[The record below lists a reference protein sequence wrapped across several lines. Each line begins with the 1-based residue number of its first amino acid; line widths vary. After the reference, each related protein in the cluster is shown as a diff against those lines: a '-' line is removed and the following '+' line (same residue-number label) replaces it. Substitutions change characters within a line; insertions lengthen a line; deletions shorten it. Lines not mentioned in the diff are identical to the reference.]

1 MILSDAPAERAILA
15 GICRYGSE
23 AYYEVA
29 TLVNEKSFTIESNQ
43 IIYSCLKHILEED
56 SSKEIDLPTILSA
69 SKEVGVDT
77 FLSAKEEVQHLSAI
91 MKFPVQL
98 SNVRKFAI
106 KVKKI
111 QIARGMYD
119 KLEETK
125 EQYLQLKGHEPIGEI
140 LGIAEESIFDFIQE
154 LNENDDSPKKV
165 FADAEERLENLS
177 KDPVDIVGIP
187 TGFDRYDFAIG
198 GGLRRGTVNVIGAR
212 PKTGK
217 TLFAENAGI
226 HIAKQGV
233 PVLNLDTEMTK
244 QDHQDRGLAML
255 TDIGINEIETGQF
268 VNSNYKHE
276 KLLKTVKKVK
286 DIPYYHISIGGVALA
301 EQLSIIRRWIAK
313 EVGINDDGKA
323 KNCVI
328 IYDYLKIMD
337 SAEIKGDMKEY
348 QVLGFMMTSLHN
360 FAIKFGVPVLAFVQ
374 LNRDGITKES
384 TDTASGSDRIIWLCS
399 NFTIYKRKSDE
410 EIAKDGPENGN
421 RKLVPVISRHGEGLE
436 PTDYININMI
446 GKYAKLT
453 EGKTAKELE
462 SGGSVIEDDEQEES
476 MIYNEDDIPFADV

>member
-1 MILSDAPAERAILA
+1 MILSDAPAERAILS

-29 TLVNEKSFTIESNQ
+29 SLITEQSFTIESNE
-43 IIYSCLKHILEED
+43 IIYGCLKHILED
-56 SSKEIDLPTILSA
+56 DHGASIDLPAILSA
-69 SKEVGVDT
+69 AKEIGMGD
-77 FLSAKEEVQHLSAI
+77 FLIAKEEVQHLSAI

-98 SNVRKFAI
+98 SNVRKFAVKI
-106 KVKKI
+106 KKL
-111 QIARGMYD
+111 QIAREMYD
-119 KLEETK
+119 QLELTK
-125 EQYLQLKGHEPIGEI
+125 EKYLEIKGDEPIGEV
-140 LGIAEESIFDFIQE
+140 LGIAEESIFEFTE
-154 LNENDDSPKKV
+154 RLSETDDTPQKV
-165 FADAEERLENLS
+165 FSDVSDRLEELTKN
-177 KDPVDIVGIP
+177 PIDIVGIP
-187 TGFDRYDFAIG
+187 TGFKRYDFAIG
-198 GGLRRGTVNVIGAR
+198 GGLRKGTVNVIGAR

-226 HIAKQGV
+226 HIAKQGI

-244 QDHQDRGLAML
+244 QDHQDRGMAML
-255 TDIGINEIETGQF
+255 TEVGINEIETGKF
-268 VNSNYKHE
+268 VESNYKHT
-276 KLLKTVKKVK
+276 KLMDMAKEVK
-286 DIPYYHISIGGVALA
+286 DIPYYHKSIGGMPLP
-301 EQLSIIRRWIAK
+301 EQLSIIRRWLAR
-313 EVGINDDGKA
+313 EVGINDQGKA
-323 KNCVI
+323 NNCVI

-348 QVLGFMMTSLHN
+348 QVLGFLMSSLHN
-360 FAIKFGVPVLAFVQ
+360 FAIKYEIPVLAFVQ

-421 RKLVPVISRHGEGLE
+421 RKLVPVIARHGEGLE

-446 GKYAKLT
+446 GKYGKLT

-462 SGGSVIEDDEQEES
+462 SGGSVIEDEDQEES
-476 MIYNEDDIPFADV
+476 VMYNEDIPFV

>member
-1 MILSDAPAERAILA
+1 MILSDAPAERAILS
-15 GICRYGSE
+15 GICRYGSD

-29 TLVNEKSFTIESNQ
+29 SLLTPQSFTIESNQ
-43 IIYSCLKHILEED
+43 IIYGCLTHVLEAD
-56 SSKEIDLPTILSA
+56 STKEIDLPTILSA
-69 SKEVGVDT
+69 SKEIGVDT

-106 KVKKI
+106 KIRKI

-125 EQYLQLKGHEPIGEI
+125 ERYLQLKGDEPIGEI

-165 FADAEERLENLS
+165 FADAEERLEELA

-187 TGFDRYDFAIG
+187 TGFRLYDYAIG

-226 HIAKQGV
+226 YMAKQGV

-244 QDHQDRGLAML
+244 QDHQDRGMAML

-268 VNSNYKHE
+268 VNNNYKHE
-276 KLLKTVKKVK
+276 KLLKTVKKV
-286 DIPYYHISIGGVALA
+286 
-301 EQLSIIRRWIAK
+301 
-313 EVGINDDGKA
+313 
-323 KNCVI
+323 
-328 IYDYLKIMD
+328 
-337 SAEIKGDMKEY
+337 
-348 QVLGFMMTSLHN
+348 
-360 FAIKFGVPVLAFVQ
+360 
-374 LNRDGITKES
+374 
-384 TDTASGSDRIIWLCS
+384 
-399 NFTIYKRKSDE
+399 
-410 EIAKDGPENGN
+410 
-421 RKLVPVISRHGEGLE
+421 
-436 PTDYININMI
+436 
-446 GKYAKLT
+446 
-453 EGKTAKELE
+453 
-462 SGGSVIEDDEQEES
+462 
-476 MIYNEDDIPFADV
+476 